1 MSKVVDWE
9 ALARQLGA
17 FENGGGY
24 SSTMAKQAIEILLG
38 EEIFQSAVDYY
49 ISFQPGYE
57 LARFVLWQIRPGSAM
72 KHCYDI
78 YKTEKDVDIKRDAIE
93 LLRVVA
99 DRRALGW
106 VGEFLDDPD
115 EGIQIWGIGLL
126 DQLLW
131 SDLIEPEEAELFL
144 KQAENHNNPGVRET
158 AESVREYLKDR
169 TQ

>member
-1 MSKVVDWE
+1 MSNVVDWE

-17 FENGGGY
+17 FEDGEIY
-24 SSTMAKQAIEILLG
+24 SSRMAKQAIEILLG
-38 EEIFQSAVDYY
+38 EEIFQSAVAYY
-49 ISFQPGYE
+49 ISGQPGNE
-57 LARFVLWQIRPGSAM
+57 LARFVLWQIRPWSAM

-78 YKTEKDVDIKRDAIE
+78 YKSEEDVDIKRDAIE

-115 EGIQIWGIGLL
+115 KGIQIWGIGLL
-126 DQLLW
+126 DQLLC
-131 SDLIEPEEAELFL
+131 SDLIEPEEAEFFL
-144 KQAENHNNPGVRET
+144 KRAENHNNPGVRQK
-158 AESVREYLKDR
+158 AEFVREYLKDG